1 MIAVLAKIPV
11 KPGSEADFERA
22 MLALAEQVRANE
34 PGNHLYTLCRD
45 ADGGYTMMEL
55 YADEAAIAAHRDS
68 EHFKAGGASLAPHL
82 AGAPEI
88 TSMQVVDQ
96 T

>member
-11 KPGSEADFERA
+11 KPGSEADFEKA
-22 MLALAEQVRANE
+22 MLAMAEQVRANE
-34 PGNHLYTLCRD
+34 AGNHLYTLCKD

-55 YADEAAIAAHRDS
+55 YEDEAAIEAHRSSD
-68 EHFKAGGASLAPHL
+68 HFKAGGASLAPYI

-88 TSMQVVDQ
+88 TSMPVIG
-96 T
+96 

>member
-11 KPGSEADFERA
+11 KAGSEADFEKA
-22 MLALAEQVRANE
+22 MLAMAEQVRANE
-34 PGNHLYTLCRD
+34 PGNHLYTLCKD

-55 YADEAAIAAHRDS
+55 YEDEAAIAAHRDS
-68 EHFKAGGASLAPHL
+68 AHFKAGGASLGPYI

-88 TSMQVVDQ
+88 TSMQVIG
-96 T
+96 